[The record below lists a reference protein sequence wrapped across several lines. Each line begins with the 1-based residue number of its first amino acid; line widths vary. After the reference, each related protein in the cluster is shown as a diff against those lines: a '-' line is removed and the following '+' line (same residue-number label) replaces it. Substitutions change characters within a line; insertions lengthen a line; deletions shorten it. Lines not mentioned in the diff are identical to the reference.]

1 MAEFSRLLIVFG
13 LVTAAL
19 GALLLVGPKIPL
31 IGRLPG
37 DILIE
42 RGGTTIYV
50 PLATSLAVSLVL
62 SFFLSLFW
70 R

>member
-42 RGGTTIYV
+42 RGGTTFYI
-50 PLATSLAVSLVL
+50 PLATSLALSLVL
-62 SFFLSLFW
+62 SFFLNLFW

>member
-1 MAEFSRLLIVFG
+1 MAELSRLLIVFG

-50 PLATSLAVSLVL
+50 PLATSLALSLVV